1 MEVRCRP
8 LSLEELEVEVGH
20 IYQYLVAEKIDKL
33 EIAYGWTCNLDIDE
47 LYTPRTIYT
56 TDLLTFVAD
65 SRGNGVF
72 KLGDSDM
79 HINSLDGGVR
89 FDLCHESDI
98 HFEGSKERQNN
109 FSLVGRAWDTNRMSL
124 RKKRTELTERGGA
137 PDRQ

>member
-1 MEVRCRP
+1 MTMEVRCRP

-33 EIAYGWTCNLDIDE
+33 EIAYGWACNLDIDE

-56 TDLLTFVAD
+56 TDLLTLVAD
-65 SRGNGVF
+65 SRENGVF

-98 HFEGSKERQNN
+98 HFEGSKEKAEQFFARWEGMGYEPYVVQEEE
-109 FSLVGRAWDTNRMSL
+109 D
-124 RKKRTELTERGGA
+124 
-137 PDRQ
+137 